1 MKRWQKVILAFLGVL
16 VILIGGIS
24 AYGIKFMGE
33 ASKTVDQISK
43 KSSRVSTKRDNKVNI
58 DDKEPFSV
66 LLLGLDTGGLGRTEQ
81 GRSDTMMVVTVNP
94 QQKKSTIISL
104 DRDIYTN
111 IVGYGTVDKLNHA

>member
-16 VILIGGIS
+16 VILIGGS
-24 AYGIKFMGE
+24 QLMQSSSWEKQVENSRSNM
-33 ASKTVDQISK
+33 K

-81 GRSDTMMVVTVNP
+81 GRSDTMMVVTWSIHN
-94 QQKKSTIISL
+94 KKNQRSS
-104 DRDIYTN
+104 
-111 IVGYGTVDKLNHA
+111 V